1 MALSVEVTNL
11 GGFVIKH
18 ENGNFRL
25 TQEEAQVL
33 IKDLKLLT
41 LENYYVI
48 RPEIARKL
56 PIEANQCFM
65 KYDVAENY
73 MFVGAKE
80 KSSNLIKTTFTK
92 AEFKKIM
99 MNKRDDSLF
108 KEMFEVASPSW

>member
-1 MALSVEVTNL
+1 
-11 GGFVIKH
+11 
-18 ENGNFRL
+18 
-25 TQEEAQVL
+25 
-33 IKDLKLLT
+33 
-41 LENYYVI
+41 
-48 RPEIARKL
+48 
-56 PIEANQCFM
+56 M

>member
-48 RPEIARKL
+48 RQRL
-56 PIEANQCFM
+56 H
-65 KYDVAENY
+65 VNY
-73 MFVGAKE
+73 Q
-80 KSSNLIKTTFTK
+80 L
-92 AEFKKIM
+92 
-99 MNKRDDSLF
+99 KRTN
-108 KEMFEVASPSW
+108 AS